1 MPVVPKKKGRTI
13 DRADEVG
20 KPESGSNCNDD
31 LVMSPDCGAES
42 ARLRG
47 GIIRK
52 AKLTCAE

>member
-1 MPVVPKKKGRTI
+1 VPVVPKKKGRTI

-20 KPESGSNCNDD
+20 EPESGSKCDDD
-31 LVMSPDCGAES
+31 LVMSPECGAES

-47 GIIRK
+47 GIIIK